1 MEISKKTL
9 GYSLI
14 VLSVLLSIIIIFFKV
29 DFDSQ
34 AVFLC
39 EAVENDPILTM
50 EDCPAHTS
58 SIPWLIILAFA
69 ISTLI
74 FVAGLYLVM
83 FDKKLNLPLDLD
95 RVKKSFLE
103 FNPSPLNQEE
113 KMVYNFIKEKGGS
126 VYQSD
131 IVKSLDMSKVKITR
145 ILDTL
150 EHDYNIVERKRR
162 GMTNII
168 VLK

>member
-1 MEISKKTL
+1 MDKMEISKKTL

-39 EAVENDPILTM
+39 EAVENDPVLKM

-69 ISTLI
+69 VNALI
-74 FVAGLYLVM
+74 FVVGLYLAIP
-83 FDKKLNLPLDLD
+83 DKKKINEP
-95 RVKKSFLE
+95 RKSFME
-103 FNPSPLNQEE
+103 FDSSLLNKEE
-113 KMVYNFIKEKGGS
+113 ETVYNYIKEKGGS

-150 EHDYNIVERKRR
+150 EHDHNLMERKRR

>member
-1 MEISKKTL
+1 M
-9 GYSLI
+9 
-14 VLSVLLSIIIIFFKV
+14 
-29 DFDSQ
+29 
-34 AVFLC
+34 
-39 EAVENDPILTM
+39 
-50 EDCPAHTS
+50 
-58 SIPWLIILAFA
+58 
-69 ISTLI
+69 
-74 FVAGLYLVM
+74 VAGLYLVL
-83 FDKKLNLPLDLD
+83 FDQKVNPVDK
-95 RVKKSFLE
+95 VKKSFLE
-103 FNPSPLNQEE
+103 FNLSSLNQEE
-113 KMVYNFIKEKGGS
+113 KMVYHFIKEKGGS

>member
-29 DFDSQ
+29 NFDSQ

-39 EAVENDPILTM
+39 KAIENDPVLTM

-58 SIPWLIILAFA
+58 SIPWLIILSFA
-69 ISTLI
+69 ISSLI
-74 FVAGLYLVM
+74 FVAGLYLAI
-83 FDKKLNLPLDLD
+83 FDRKRDLGNK
-95 RVKKSFLE
+95 VKKTFME
-103 FNPSPLNQEE
+103 FNPSSLNQEE
-113 KMVYNFIKEKGGS
+113 KIVYDFIKEKGGS

-131 IVKSLDMSKVKITR
+131 IVKSLEMSKVKTTR

-150 EHDYNIVERKRR
+150 EHDYNILERKRR

-168 VLK
+168 FLK